1 MMNILVNGSLAIDR
15 IMQFEDQFEKNILP
29 DELSNLNISF
39 TAKTLNEYFGGTAGN
54 ISYGLAKLGHKPT
67 IIASIGSDG
76 DEYLK
81 NLSKLE
87 IDISQINIVDTD
99 KTAGAYILTDS
110 LSNQITFFYAGAML
124 ETSIKNFK
132 LTSNQNTKTIAIIS
146 AGNVNDML
154 SLTNLYKTHQIP
166 YIFDPGQSLP
176 LWNKNNLL
184 EAITGSNILI
194 SNEYEFGLI
203 KNILSNSEIE
213 IRQLTENIITTL
225 GKQGSRIILNAKDP
239 NKSNII
245 KIGACSNI
253 KTEDPTGAG
262 DAFRSGL
269 IDQLSRDQSLI
280 DASKFGTTCASFCIE
295 TKGPQ
300 TYSLSNNLIKE
311 RLNTIEIN
319 SL

>member
-1 MMNILVNGSLAIDR
+1 
-15 IMQFEDQFEKNILP
+15 
-29 DELSNLNISF
+29 
-39 TAKTLNEYFGGTAGN
+39 
-54 ISYGLAKLGHKPT
+54 
-67 IIASIGSDG
+67 
-76 DEYLK
+76 
-81 NLSKLE
+81 
-87 IDISQINIVDTD
+87 
-99 KTAGAYILTDS
+99 
-110 LSNQITFFYAGAML
+110 ITFFYAGAML

-132 LTSNQNTKTIAIIS
+132 LNSNQNTKTIAIIS

-154 SLTNLYKTHQIP
+154 SLANLYKTHQIP

-213 IRQLTENIITTL
+213 ISQLTENIIITL
-225 GKQGSRIILNAKDP
+225 GKKGSRIILNAKDS
-239 NKSNII
+239 NQSNII

-253 KTEDPTGAG
+253 KIEDPTGAG

-269 IDQLSRDQSLI
+269 IDQLSRNQSLI

-295 TKGPQ
+295 SKGPQ